1 MGDRECRLAPRA
13 DRLRASLSRDLM
25 GDRSYSPRSSGLG
38 LLVRLVS
45 VVAALFVLSVTGRA
59 SAAANLAVPMCGEHN
74 ESVAAPPIFRGAN
87 DGGSIRATPCHTRDA
102 FGVAPSSPAA
112 PERLMVYER
121 SERVL
126 GFNTLCVAQSD
137 CCRISIASAS
147 QALRRPGFVGT
158 LFRPPRA

>member
-1 MGDRECRLAPRA
+1 MGDRECRVGPRA
-13 DRLRASLSRDLM
+13 GRLPASLSRDLM
-25 GDRSYSPRSSGLG
+25 GDRSYSHPSSGLR

-45 VVAALFVLSVTGRA
+45 VVAALFVLRVRGRA

-102 FGVAPSSPAA
+102 LGVAQSSPAA
-112 PERLMVYER
+112 PEGVMIYER

-126 GFNTLCVAQSD
+126 
-137 CCRISIASAS
+137 
-147 QALRRPGFVGT
+147 
-158 LFRPPRA
+158 